1 MPTNDSTAYA
11 ALTREHLRGLA
22 HATRRLDDPA
32 EIYPLLGDL
41 SLAVTSMAQSLH
53 QIARVHDNL
62 GPGRAVVAESRRSG
76 RATSY
81 AVSWELH
88 RCAEMLTQIATGID
102 RAHNDEARIAY
113 GPPDPLLTPT
123 ATGGINGTIA
133 TNDNLSR

>member
-1 MPTNDSTAYA
+1 MSTTASATHA
-11 ALTREHLRGLA
+11 AHARAILRSLA
-22 HATRRLDDPA
+22 HSTRALDDPA

-53 QIARVHDNL
+53 QIARVHDSL
-62 GPGRAVVAESRRSG
+62 GPDRAVVAESRRSG

-102 RAHNDEARIAY
+102 RAHNDEARISY
-113 GPPDPLLTPT
+113 GPPDPLLTST
-123 ATGGINGTIA
+123 ATSGVNGTIA
-133 TNDNLSR
+133 TNDSLSR